1 MLRIRLP
8 RGEWYYDPD
17 KPLGPEGGFG
27 EVFAGAA
34 EGHEP
39 LAIKKIK
46 LRAEDAA
53 HRELRIADEFAGS
66 QFSYIVPIL
75 DSGQDAE
82 SNCYF
87 VVMLRAEKSLQD
99 ALNARRAYTETD
111 VAKIMLQI
119 AYGLSEVPH
128 LVHRDLKPGNVLY
141 HGGKWKVADFGI
153 ARFVEES
160 TSLRTLQGFLSP
172 QYAAPEQWRLERSTH
187 ATDVYALGCIGYALL
202 TGQPPFAGPR
212 REDFKQ
218 QHLYSEPPRLT
229 THTAQLRSL
238 LTMML
243 RKYPESRPT
252 IDRVKHL
259 LSTIIDEQGEA
270 SPGAGVDLLA
280 QVGAEAAER
289 AAEEEAKQTLERSKQ
304 KKRYEIALE
313 ATKTLLG
320 VAENLCRKIMNLAPT
335 AKLIDADVLWQ
346 LDLDQKATLVV
357 SFGSHVFPENAFHRS
372 GWDVITG
379 ATISVHQHQ
388 PPYWRSASL
397 LYTNLGSGEPV
408 YRWYEVSFF
417 APLSLTTV
425 KNVPFALKDI
435 AEADEGIATGG
446 RYRIASGPYPI
457 DDENVDDFCN
467 RWSEIL
473 AKAYKGQLEH
483 PRHLPLD

>member
-1 MLRIRLP
+1 MLRIKLP

-34 EGHEP
+34 DGYEP

-46 LRAEDAA
+46 LTAEDAA
-53 HRELRIADEFAGS
+53 HRELRIAEEFANG
-66 QFSYIVPIL
+66 QFTHIVPIL

-87 VVMLRAEKSLQD
+87 VVMSRAEKSLQD
-99 ALNARRAYTETD
+99 KLNAGRTCTETEA
-111 VAKIMLQI
+111 VKIMLQI
-119 AYGLSEVPH
+119 ALGLSEVPH

-153 ARFVEES
+153 AQFVEES
-160 TSLRTLQGFLSP
+160 TSLRTLRKFLSR
-172 QYAAPEQWRLERSTH
+172 QYAAPEQWRFERSTH
-187 ATDVYALGCIGYALL
+187 ATDIYALGCIGYALL
-202 TGQPPFAGPR
+202 TGQPPFTGPGM
-212 REDFKQ
+212 EDFRQ
-218 QHLYSEPPRLT
+218 QHLYNEPPRLT
-229 THTAQLRSL
+229 TRIAQLRSL
-238 LTMML
+238 LSMML
-243 RKYPESRPT
+243 RKPPESRPS

-259 LSTIIDEQGEA
+259 LSAIIEGQGEA
-270 SPGAGVDLLA
+270 SSRTGFDKLA
-280 QVGAEAAER
+280 QVGADAAER
-289 AAEEEAKQTLERSKQ
+289 AAEQETKRILERSKQ
-304 KKRYEIALE
+304 KRRAQIASE
-313 ATKTLLG
+313 ARKILLD
-320 VAENLCRKIMNLAPT
+320 VAENLFQKIMNLAPT
-335 AKLIDADVLWQ
+335 AKPTKTDTLWQ
-346 LDLDQKATLVV
+346 LDLDQEATFIV
-357 SFGSHVFPENAFHRS
+357 SFEGHVFPENAFHRS

-379 ATISVHQHQ
+379 ATISVKQHQ
-388 PPYWRSASL
+388 SPYWRSASL
-397 LYTNLGSGEPV
+397 WYTNLGSGEPT
-408 YRWYEVSFF
+408 YRWYEVSYF
-417 APLSLTTV
+417 APLSLTTA

-473 AKAYKGQLEH
+473 AEAYQGQLEY